1 MRVLSSVMVL
11 TAVVAGPMRAQQ
23 PLTDVRV
30 VEATWIRDVA
40 ITRWENDRPVIYIN
54 PKLLERF
61 GPVLR
66 DFFIGHEYG
75 HVALAHDG
83 GGALQTQPMDS
94 TLMIMRQRQELEADC
109 YAASRL
115 AVEHR
120 EAVEAAIRLF
130 TRMGAFRFDRL
141 HPSGSQRAAGLLACL
156 AAATDTNH
164 RSGASGIVRSATASG
179 APVVALA
186 PATASRFIGHVRV
199 IVDGRSMGTI
209 STLQHVASLSL
220 DDLGDG
226 PHRYEI
232 RMEVFTLDD
241 LLEPNPTGLVEGRG
255 TIDVRRGIRRSTNSA
270 FQRKSRSNSSS
281 SGWLATTTI
290 PHSSKWVS
298 ASRCVPRG

>member
-1 MRVLSSVMVL
+1 MRVLSKVIVL
-11 TAVVAGPMRAQQ
+11 AAVAAGPVLAQQ

-30 VEATWIRDVA
+30 VEATWIKDVA

-61 GPVLR
+61 GPVMR
-66 DFFIGHEYG
+66 DFFIGHEFG

-83 GGALQTQPMDS
+83 GGALQSQQMDS

-115 AVEHR
+115 AGENR
-120 EAVEAAIRLF
+120 EAVEAAIKLF

-141 HPSGSQRAAGLLACL
+141 HPSGSQRAASLLACL
-156 AAATDTNH
+156 TAATDSNH
-164 RSGASGIVRSATASG
+164 RGGATGIVRASVLRG
-179 APVVALA
+179 APTVELA
-186 PATASRFIGHVRV
+186 PATAKRFIGHVRV

-209 STLQHVASLSL
+209 STLQHVPSLSL
-220 DDLGDG
+220 DELSDG

-232 RMEVFTLDD
+232 RLEVFTFDA

-255 TIDVRRGIRRSTNSA
+255 TIEVRRGAR
-270 FQRKSRSNSSS
+270 FEVH
-281 SGWLATTTI
+281 WLGEEPPSLLPAGTAAVAG
-290 PHSSKWVS
+290 S
-298 ASRCVPRG
+298 

>member
-1 MRVLSSVMVL
+1 MRVLSSVMVIA
-11 TAVVAGPMRAQQ
+11 AVVAGPVRAQQ

-66 DFFIGHEYG
+66 DFFIGHEFG

-83 GGALQTQPMDS
+83 GGALQTQQMDS

-120 EAVEAAIRLF
+120 DAVEAAIRLF

-141 HPSGSQRAAGLLACL
+141 HPSGSQRAASLLACL
-156 AAATDTNH
+156 AAATDTSH
-164 RSGASGIVRSATASG
+164 RGGIVRSAKARS
-179 APVVALA
+179 APIVELA
-186 PATASRFIGHVRV
+186 AATAERFMGHVRV

-209 STLQHVASLSL
+209 STLEHLPSLVL
-220 DDLGDG
+220 DDLSDG

-232 RMEVFTLDD
+232 RLEVFTLDA
-241 LLEPNPTGLVEGRG
+241 LLEPNPSGLVEGRG
-255 TIDVRRGIRRSTNSA
+255 TIDVRRGMR
-270 FQRKSRSNSSS
+270 FEVH
-281 SGWLATTTI
+281 WLGEEPPSLLPAGTAAVAG
-290 PHSSKWVS
+290 S
-298 ASRCVPRG
+298 

>member
-11 TAVVAGPMRAQQ
+11 TAVVAGPVRAQQ

-66 DFFIGHEYG
+66 DFFIGHEFG

-83 GGALQTQPMDS
+83 GGALQTQQMDS

-120 EAVEAAIRLF
+120 DAVEAAIRLF

-141 HPSGSQRAAGLLACL
+141 HPSGSQRAASLLACL
-156 AAATDTNH
+156 AAATDSNH
-164 RSGASGIVRSATASG
+164 RGPVASGIVRSAKARG
-179 APVVALA
+179 AAIVELA
-186 PATASRFIGHVRV
+186 PATAKRFMGHVRV
-199 IVDGRSMGTI
+199 IIDGRSMGTI
-209 STLQHVASLSL
+209 STIQHLPSLVL
-220 DDLGDG
+220 DDLSDG

-241 LLEPNPTGLVEGRG
+241 LLEPNPSGLVEGRG
-255 TIDVRRGIRRSTNSA
+255 TIDVRRGTRLEVH
-270 FQRKSRSNSSS
+270 
-281 SGWLATTTI
+281 WLGEEPPSLLPAGTAAVAG
-290 PHSSKWVS
+290 S
-298 ASRCVPRG
+298 